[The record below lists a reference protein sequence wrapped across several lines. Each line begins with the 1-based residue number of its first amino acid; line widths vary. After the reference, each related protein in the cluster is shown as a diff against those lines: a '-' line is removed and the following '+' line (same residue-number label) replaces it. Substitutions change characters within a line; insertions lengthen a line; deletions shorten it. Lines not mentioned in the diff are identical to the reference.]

1 MNCIG
6 AFLFGYSGQSCFKT
20 CDASRSPTREAV
32 LSYTQARLHS
42 HMLVHTNQYTGKRR
56 DSYWVAFNG
65 REELRGERDGAS
77 AHEREREREVS
88 SHVQDQKVKRQ
99 ISLLSPKEA
108 SPSERSVRR
117 LRNRRNTLFLWWF
130 KGDMTS
136 RSSLKSQL
144 VSDSVSQLWREFLLS
159 GAWLCSV
166 DCSQEDL
173 QQKRGS
179 RAGAGTKVSSSPT
192 SPLPPSWPVDPSR
205 NFCWEALSREHGWIY
220 DYVLRILDEHWR
232 QVSLTFSWR
241 NLTGKIRCD
250 LSRGRM
256 QKKIKI

>member
-1 MNCIG
+1 M
-6 AFLFGYSGQSCFKT
+6 
-20 CDASRSPTREAV
+20 R
-32 LSYTQARLHS
+32 
-42 HMLVHTNQYTGKRR
+42 VHTNQYTRKRR
-56 DSYWVAFNG
+56 DSYWVAFNE
-65 REELRGERDGAS
+65 REELRRERDGAS
-77 AHEREREREVS
+77 ERAHKREGEREREVS

-117 LRNRRNTLFLWWF
+117 LRNRRNTLLLWWF

-179 RAGAGTKVSSSPT
+179 RAGAGTKVSSSPA
-192 SPLPPSWPVDPSR
+192 PPSLWPVDPSR

-232 QVSLTFSWR
+232 QVSLTFSWHGITQVR
-241 NLTGKIRCD
+241 LGVIFLVVWWKKNLN
-250 LSRGRM
+250 L
-256 QKKIKI
+256 

>member
-1 MNCIG
+1 MPFCSATVG
-6 AFLFGYSGQSCFKT
+6 SLALRRVMRLALPLARQYCHTHKHACTHT
-20 CDASRSPTREAV
+20 CVCTPIST
-32 LSYTQARLHS
+32 L
-42 HMLVHTNQYTGKRR
+42 G
-56 DSYWVAFNG
+56 
-65 REELRGERDGAS
+65 RGETRTEWLSMGEKSWEERGTERAS
-77 AHEREREREVS
+77 AREREREREREVS

-117 LRNRRNTLFLWWF
+117 LRNRRNTLLLWWF

-166 DCSQEDL
+166 DCIQEDL

-179 RAGAGTKVSSSPT
+179 RAGAGTKVSSSPRP
-192 SPLPPSWPVDPSR
+192 PLWPVDPSR

-241 NLTGKIRCD
+241 YLTGKIRCD

-256 QKKIKI
+256 QKKD